1 MNSNTAP
8 RILICRLSA
17 VGDCILTTP
26 MLCAL
31 REQFPKAFLAWAVEP
46 AAAPLLENHPAL
58 DRLIVVDKR
67 WLKSWQK
74 IRFVRKELRALKF
87 DVAIDPQS
95 LSKSAMLAW
104 LSGAKQRIG
113 FQTPRGKELSLWLNN
128 HFIKQ
133 SARHLVDCQ
142 LELLQALG
150 VDSPRAQFCLPTSPS
165 AEEKATGFLHC
176 AHLTGSYVVMNPGA
190 GWDSR
195 LWPAD
200 RYGRVARALGKHH
213 QIPTLVAWAGDHERV
228 WAEQIL
234 THSGGH
240 AVLAPV
246 TSLPELATLLRRAR
260 LFLGSDTGPLH
271 LASAVGTTCVGLH
284 GTTRY
289 QDSGAYGPQHISIQ
303 DHYQAGTS
311 RARRRASNDAMRA
324 IEVDRVVKACEE
336 VLARPVDQSSQDA
349 A

>member
-176 AHLTGSYVVMNPGA
+176 ALHCVLPSVLYCVLHCKISRDLVV
-190 GWDSR
+190 
-195 LWPAD
+195 
-200 RYGRVARALGKHH
+200 
-213 QIPTLVAWAGDHERV
+213 
-228 WAEQIL
+228 
-234 THSGGH
+234 
-240 AVLAPV
+240 
-246 TSLPELATLLRRAR
+246 AT
-260 LFLGSDTGPLH
+260 T
-271 LASAVGTTCVGLH
+271 
-284 GTTRY
+284 
-289 QDSGAYGPQHISIQ
+289 
-303 DHYQAGTS
+303 
-311 RARRRASNDAMRA
+311 
-324 IEVDRVVKACEE
+324 
-336 VLARPVDQSSQDA
+336 
-349 A
+349 

>member
-1 MNSNTAP
+1 MISAESP

-26 MLCAL
+26 MVCAL
-31 REQFPKAFLAWAVEP
+31 RDRFPNAFLAWAVEP
-46 AAAPLLENHPAL
+46 AASSLLADHPAL
-58 DRLIVVDKR
+58 DRLIVVDKG
-67 WLKSWQK
+67 WLKSWK
-74 IRFVRKELRALKF
+74 TIRVVREELRALKF
-87 DVAIDPQS
+87 DIAIDPQS

-113 FQTPRGKELSLWLNN
+113 FQAPRGRELSLWLNN
-128 HFIKQ
+128 RFIKTTAQ
-133 SARHLVDCQ
+133 HLVDCQ
-142 LELLQALG
+142 FELLQPLG
-150 VDSPRAQFCLPTSPS
+150 IESPQLQFRLPANPP
-165 AEEKATGFLHC
+165 AEEKANAFLRS
-176 AHLTGSYVVMNPGA
+176 AHLTGGYVVMNPGA

-200 RYGRVARALGKHH
+200 RYGRVARSLGQRH
-213 QIPTLVAWAGDHERV
+213 QIPTLVVWAGDRERA

-240 AVLAPV
+240 AVLAPA
-246 TSLPELATLLRRAR
+246 TTLTELAGLLRHAR

-271 LASAVGTTCVGLH
+271 LAGAVGTTCVGLH
-284 GTTRY
+284 GTTRH
-289 QDSGAYGPQHISIQ
+289 QESGAYGSRHISIQ

-311 RARRRASNDAMRA
+311 RVRRRAGNDAMRA
-324 IEVDRVVKACEE
+324 IQVDCVVQACEE
-336 VLARPVDQSSQDA
+336 VLARPVDHASQHA